1 MLATFLQ
8 AVLLGFSIAA
18 PVGPIGILCIR
29 RTLADGMGIGLACGL
44 GAATA
49 DSFYGL
55 VAGLGLTA
63 ITHALVG
70 AQVFLRAAGS
80 VYLAIL
86 GARTLRSAPAH
97 DAAPVATSGRA
108 LRAWLSTAFLTLT
121 NPATILSF
129 VAMFGALTR
138 TPNALVLT
146 SGVFVGSAAWWLLLS
161 GVVSRLRTRIRPVHL
176 LWVNR
181 ASGVILVGF
190 AVWAAAGLSY

>member
-29 RTLADGMGIGLACGL
+29 RTLADGIGIGLACGL

-63 ITHALVG
+63 ITQTLVG
-70 AQVFLRAAGS
+70 AQLWLRAAGS
-80 VYLAIL
+80 VYLAYL
-86 GARTLRSAPAH
+86 GARTLRSTPAH

-108 LRAWLSTAFLTLT
+108 LRAWIATAFLTLT

-146 SGVFVGSAAWWLLLS
+146 SGVFVGSASWWLLLS

-181 ASGVILVGF
+181 ASGLILLGF
-190 AVWAAAGLSY
+190 AAWAAAGLI